1 MPESIEDKP
10 LLLLIDD
17 SPQDLRLLGSLIKEQ
32 GQILFAT
39 SGREGLK
46 LAAERTPDLIML
58 DVELPDL
65 SGFEVCRELQQNP
78 ETRGSSIIFVT
89 SHQSPQHEVAALE
102 AGAVDFISKPFN
114 PPVICARVKIH
125 LTLKRQNKLLQS
137 LVSIDGLT
145 GVFNRRYF
153 DEQSEVEWKRH
164 FRQGHSLG
172 LAMVDVDH
180 FKQFN
185 DRFGHSA
192 GDECLKTLARTFQQS
207 TRRPGEFLA
216 RYGGEEFV
224 FVLPHLNQEDIL
236 RFGQHLCAEVLALKI
251 PHPASSAQFVTI
263 SLGAVA
269 SVPTPE
275 TQLQLLVEQADQAL
289 YQAKASGRNR
299 CQLFNSTPG

>member
-1 MPESIEDKP
+1 MSESIEDKL

-17 SPQDLRLLGSLIKEQ
+17 NPQDLRLLGSLIKEQ

-46 LAAERTPDLIML
+46 LAAERMPDLIML
-58 DVELPDL
+58 DVELPDM
-65 SGFEVCRELQQNP
+65 SGFDVCRELQQNP
-78 ETRGSSIIFVT
+78 ETRGTSIIFVT

-114 PPVICARVKIH
+114 PPVICARVKTQ
-125 LTLKRQNKLLQS
+125 LTLKRQNKLLQN
-137 LVSIDGLT
+137 LVSLDGLT

-153 DEQSEVEWKRH
+153 DAQIEVEWKRH
-164 FRQGHSLG
+164 LRQGHSLG
-172 LAMVDVDH
+172 LALVDVDH

-192 GDECLKTLARTFQQS
+192 GDECLKTLARRFQQS
-207 TRRPGEFLA
+207 ARRPGDFVA

-224 FVLPHLNQEDIL
+224 FVLPHSEREGIQ
-236 RFGQHLCAEVLALKI
+236 RFGQRLCAEVLALKI
-251 PHPASSAQFVTI
+251 PHPAGGEQFVSI

-269 SVPTPE
+269 SVPTLDTP
-275 TQLQLLVEQADQAL
+275 LHCLLERADQAL

-299 CQLFNSTPG
+299 CQLFSGNLK